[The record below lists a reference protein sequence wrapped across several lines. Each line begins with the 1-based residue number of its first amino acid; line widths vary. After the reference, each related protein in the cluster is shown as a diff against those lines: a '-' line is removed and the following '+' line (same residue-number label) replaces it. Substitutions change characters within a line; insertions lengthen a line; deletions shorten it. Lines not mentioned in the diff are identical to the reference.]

1 VSSLAIGLDGTMV
14 RLDPKFHTVGHDHG
28 VGDVR
33 AGAVDKR
40 RPHVAGTVEL
50 GDGVQG
56 VGPTRI

>member
-1 VSSLAIGLDGTMV
+1 MV